1 MTYKKY
7 YWLNDKSREFLSRGY
22 VREGQTAE
30 QRVREIAE
38 TAEKYLGIEGYADK
52 FEDYM
57 SRGWFSL
64 SSPVWANYG
73 LERGLPCSCNGSYIE
88 DTMDS
93 ILTKVGELGTMDKHG
108 AGTSAFFGSL
118 RERGAAI
125 SSGGSSNGPV
135 HFMELFDKV
144 TSVISQSNVRRGSM
158 AAYLPAD
165 HPDILE
171 FLKIRSEGN
180 PIQDLSI
187 GVCISDE
194 WMEGLLNKDKEK
206 LKIWGEIIKKRFES
220 GYPYVF
226 FTGTANKNAPKVYR
240 DKGIKIHASNLC
252 VAPETLILTKDG
264 HQVIS
269 ELEGEDADIWNGKQW
284 SNVRVLKT
292 GENQELLKVTLSDGK
307 SLECTPYHKWYT
319 VKNRIEQRSGKIVEK
334 RTNELKVGDWLM
346 KFKTPILEGRE
357 EENIKYPY
365 THGFFCGDGT
375 YASGKPHIS
384 IYGEKMELIP
394 FLDIRSSTY
403 EVTFQNKIN
412 TLLPL
417 DLERKF
423 VVPLNA
429 ELDNKLRWLE
439 GYLDADACI
448 ARNGTNESIQVVSIE
463 IEFLKDVQ
471 LMLQTMGVNAKIVDM
486 LPERQALL
494 PDGKGGQKLYDC
506 KESKRL
512 LINSNDLYHLHL
524 IGFSPKRL
532 KFSPRKPQR
541 ECSQFVKIVSIEN
554 TGRLADTYC
563 VSEPLEHKAV
573 FNGILTGNCNEIS
586 LSSSQDSSF
595 VCVLS
600 SINLLHWDEL
610 KDTDAIETMTYFL
623 DSVTEEYIKKTNGV
637 KFMEAPNKFARE
649 QRAVGLGVL
658 GWHSYLQSKMI
669 PFESMEAKMLNS
681 QIFSALN
688 RKSLAA
694 SKEMAAK
701 YGEPELLKGY
711 GERQVTRLAVAP
723 TTSSSFILGQVSQ
736 GIEPQNSNYYVKKLA
751 KGAFT
756 YKNPYLKEL
765 LHSKG
770 KDNQETWKSILER
783 GGSVQHFDFLS
794 QEEKDVFKTFGE
806 ISQKEIVIQASA
818 RQKHLDQSQSL
829 NLMIPP
835 ETTIKEVSQLMIF
848 GWQQGVK
855 GYYYQRGA
863 NSSQMLARNILEC
876 SSCES

>member
-1 MTYKKY
+1 MEYKKW
-7 YWLNDKSREFLSRGY
+7 YWLNDKSREFLARGY
-22 VREGQTAE
+22 VKEGQAAE
-30 QRVREIAE
+30 QRVREIADA
-38 TAEKYLGIEGYADK
+38 AEKYLGIEGYADK

-57 SRGWFSL
+57 GRGWFSL

-108 AGTSAFFGSL
+108 AGTSAFFGDL

-158 AAYLPAD
+158 AAYLPVD

-171 FLKIRSEGN
+171 FLKIKSEGN

-226 FTGTANKNAPKVYR
+226 FTGTANKNAPQVYK

-252 VAPETLILTKDG
+252 VAWDSMILTKNG
-264 HQVIS
+264 HEEIHT
-269 ELEGEDADIWNGKQW
+269 LENKEVEVWNGKEW
-284 SNVRVLKT
+284 SKTTVRKT
-292 GENQELLKVTLSDGK
+292 GENQKLLRIKVEMIDPDKDICLWSSYLD
-307 SLECTPYHKWYT
+307 CTEYHKFYLQDGSIKEAKDL
-319 VKNRIEQRSGKIVEK
+319 KNWD
-334 RTNELKVGDWLM
+334 L
-346 KFKTPILEGRE
+346 
-357 EENIKYPY
+357 
-365 THGFFCGDGT
+365 
-375 YASGKPHIS
+375 
-384 IYGEKMELIP
+384 
-394 FLDIRSSTY
+394 
-403 EVTFQNKIN
+403 
-412 TLLPL
+412 LLPFK
-417 DLERKF
+417 LEDGSEYKNLF
-423 VVPLNA
+423 VTV
-429 ELDNKLRWLE
+429 E
-439 GYLDADACI
+439 
-448 ARNGTNESIQVVSIE
+448 
-463 IEFLKDVQ
+463 
-471 LMLQTMGVNAKIVDM
+471 
-486 LPERQALL
+486 
-494 PDGKGGQKLYDC
+494 GQK
-506 KESKRL
+506 
-512 LINSNDLYHLHL
+512 I
-524 IGFSPKRL
+524 
-532 KFSPRKPQR
+532 
-541 ECSQFVKIVSIEN
+541 
-554 TGRLADTYC
+554 TGDTYC
-563 VSEPLEHKAV
+563 VNEPLEHKAV

-586 LSSSQDSSF
+586 LSSNEETSF

-600 SINLLHWDEL
+600 SINLLHWEEL

-623 DSVTEEYIKKTNGV
+623 DTVTEEYIKKTNGV

-669 PFESMEAKMLNS
+669 SFESMEAKMLNS
-681 QIFSALN
+681 QIFSTLN
-688 RKSLAA
+688 KKSLAA
-694 SKEMAAK
+694 SKEMAIK

-751 KGAFT
+751 KGSFT
-756 YKNPYLKEL
+756 YKNPYLKSL
-765 LHSKG
+765 LKEKG
-770 KDNQETWKSILER
+770 KDDQETWKSVLER
-783 GGSVQHFDFLS
+783 GGSVQHLDFLS

-806 ISQKEIVIQASA
+806 ISQKEIVIQAST
-818 RQKHLDQSQSL
+818 RQKYLDQSQSL

-855 GYYYQRGA
+855 GYYYQRSS
-863 NSSQMLARNILEC
+863 NPSQMLARNLLEC
-876 SSCES
+876 KSCEA

>member
-1 MTYKKY
+1 MEYKKY
-7 YWLNDKSREFLSRGY
+7 YWLNDKSREFLARGY
-22 VREGQTAE
+22 VRDEQTAE

-38 TAEKYLGIEGYADK
+38 AAEKYLGIEGYADK

-108 AGTSAFFGSL
+108 AGTSAFFGVL
-118 RERGAAI
+118 RERGAEI

-171 FLKIRSEGN
+171 FLKIKSEGN

-194 WMEGLLNKDKEK
+194 WMEGLLNKDKDK

-220 GYPYVF
+220 GYPYLF

-252 VAPETLILTKDG
+252 
-264 HQVIS
+264 
-269 ELEGEDADIWNGKQW
+269 
-284 SNVRVLKT
+284 
-292 GENQELLKVTLSDGK
+292 
-307 SLECTPYHKWYT
+307 
-319 VKNRIEQRSGKIVEK
+319 
-334 RTNELKVGDWLM
+334 
-346 KFKTPILEGRE
+346 
-357 EENIKYPY
+357 
-365 THGFFCGDGT
+365 
-375 YASGKPHIS
+375 
-384 IYGEKMELIP
+384 
-394 FLDIRSSTY
+394 
-403 EVTFQNKIN
+403 
-412 TLLPL
+412 
-417 DLERKF
+417 
-423 VVPLNA
+423 
-429 ELDNKLRWLE
+429 
-439 GYLDADACI
+439 
-448 ARNGTNESIQVVSIE
+448 
-463 IEFLKDVQ
+463 
-471 LMLQTMGVNAKIVDM
+471 
-486 LPERQALL
+486 
-494 PDGKGGQKLYDC
+494 
-506 KESKRL
+506 
-512 LINSNDLYHLHL
+512 
-524 IGFSPKRL
+524 
-532 KFSPRKPQR
+532 
-541 ECSQFVKIVSIEN
+541 
-554 TGRLADTYC
+554 
-563 VSEPLEHKAV
+563 
-573 FNGILTGNCNEIS
+573 NEIS
-586 LSSSQDSSF
+586 LSSDKDSSF

-623 DSVTEEYIKKTNGV
+623 DTVTEEYIKKTNGV
-637 KFMEAPNKFARE
+637 KFMEAANKFAKE

-669 PFESMEAKMLNS
+669 SFESMEAKMLNS
-681 QIFSALN
+681 QIFSTLN
-688 RKSLAA
+688 KKSLAA
-694 SKEMAAK
+694 SKEMAIK

-751 KGAFT
+751 KGSFT
-756 YKNPYLKEL
+756 YKNPYLKDL
-765 LHSKG
+765 LES
-770 KDNQETWKSILER
+770 KDNDSQEIWKTILER
-783 GGSVQHFDFLS
+783 GGSVQHLEFLS

-818 RQKHLDQSQSL
+818 RQKHIDQSQSL
-829 NLMIPP
+829 NLSPHP
-835 ETTIKEVSQLMIF
+835 DTTIKEMSQLMIF

-855 GYYYQRGA
+855 GYYYHRSS
-863 NSSQMLARNILEC
+863 NPSQMLARNLLQC
-876 SSCES
+876 QSCEA

>member
-1 MTYKKY
+1 MKYPKY

-38 TAEKYLGIEGYADK
+38 AAEKYLGIEGYADK

-108 AGTSAFFGSL
+108 AGTSAFFGAL
-118 RERGAAI
+118 RERGSSI

-158 AAYLPAD
+158 AAYLPVD

-171 FLKIRSEGN
+171 FLKIKSEGN

-226 FTGTANKNAPKVYR
+226 FTGTANKNAPKVYK
-240 DKGIKIHASNLC
+240 DKEIKIHASNLC
-252 VAPETLILTKDG
+252 VAWDSVILTKNG
-264 HQVIS
+264 HEEIHT
-269 ELEGEDADIWNGKQW
+269 LENKEVEVWNGKEW
-284 SNVRVLKT
+284 SKTTVRKT
-292 GENQELLKVTLSDGK
+292 GENQKLLRIKVEMIDPDKDICLWSSYLDCTEYHKFYLQDGSIKKAKDLKNWDLLLPFKLDDGSEYKNLVVTVEGQKVTG
-307 SLECTPYHKWYT
+307 
-319 VKNRIEQRSGKIVEK
+319 
-334 RTNELKVGDWLM
+334 
-346 KFKTPILEGRE
+346 
-357 EENIKYPY
+357 
-365 THGFFCGDGT
+365 
-375 YASGKPHIS
+375 
-384 IYGEKMELIP
+384 
-394 FLDIRSSTY
+394 
-403 EVTFQNKIN
+403 
-412 TLLPL
+412 
-417 DLERKF
+417 
-423 VVPLNA
+423 
-429 ELDNKLRWLE
+429 
-439 GYLDADACI
+439 
-448 ARNGTNESIQVVSIE
+448 
-463 IEFLKDVQ
+463 
-471 LMLQTMGVNAKIVDM
+471 
-486 LPERQALL
+486 
-494 PDGKGGQKLYDC
+494 
-506 KESKRL
+506 
-512 LINSNDLYHLHL
+512 
-524 IGFSPKRL
+524 
-532 KFSPRKPQR
+532 
-541 ECSQFVKIVSIEN
+541 
-554 TGRLADTYC
+554 DTYC
-563 VSEPLEHKAV
+563 VNEPLEHKAV

-586 LSSSQDSSF
+586 LSSDKDSSF

-600 SINLLHWDEL
+600 SINLLHWDDL
-610 KDTDAIETMTYFL
+610 KDTDAIETMAYFL
-623 DSVTEEYIKKTNGV
+623 DTVTEEYIKKTNGV

-658 GWHSYLQSKMI
+658 GWHSYLQSKII

-688 RKSLAA
+688 KKSLAA
-694 SKEMAAK
+694 SKEMAEK
-701 YGEPELLKGY
+701 YGEPLLLEGY
-711 GERQVTRLAVAP
+711 GERMVTRLAVAP

-751 KGAFT
+751 KGSFT
-756 YKNPYLKEL
+756 YKNPYLKSL
-765 LHSKG
+765 L
-770 KDNQETWKSILER
+770 KDKDKDDQETWKSILER
-783 GGSVQHFDFLS
+783 GGSVQHLDFLS

-806 ISQKEIVIQASA
+806 ISQKEIVIQAAA

-855 GYYYQRGA
+855 GYYYQKGV
-863 NSSQMLARNILEC
+863 NPSQMLSRSINEC
-876 SSCES
+876 RSCEA